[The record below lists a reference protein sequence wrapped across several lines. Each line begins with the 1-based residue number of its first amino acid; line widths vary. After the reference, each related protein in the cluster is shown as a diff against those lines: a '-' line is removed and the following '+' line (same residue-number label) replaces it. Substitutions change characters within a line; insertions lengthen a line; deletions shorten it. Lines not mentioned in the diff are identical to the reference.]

1 MDQQQ
6 SQKSGKR
13 SDAQKLDR
21 ARQGFS
27 AQPASQPVGGAFGK
41 EEDEET
47 AGMTEDRPTL
57 FGGVG
62 VGCHWLATPYRCAAR
77 SRGRLRARRLTR
89 KTHM

>member
-27 AQPASQPVGGAFGK
+27 AQPASQPVAGAFGK
-41 EEDEET
+41 EEDEDDRAE
-47 AGMTEDRPTL
+47 ADRSDTE
-57 FGGVG
+57 
-62 VGCHWLATPYRCAAR
+62 A
-77 SRGRLRARRLTR
+77 SLRHNT
-89 KTHM
+89 KI

>member
-41 EEDEET
+41 EEDEDDR
-47 AGMTEDRPTL
+47 AKVDRSDTE
-57 FGGVG
+57 
-62 VGCHWLATPYRCAAR
+62 A
-77 SRGRLRARRLTR
+77 SLRHNT
-89 KTHM
+89 KI

>member
-41 EEDEET
+41 EDED
-47 AGMTEDRPTL
+47 DRPE
-57 FGGVG
+57 
-62 VGCHWLATPYRCAAR
+62 ADR
-77 SRGRLRARRLTR
+77 SDTEASLRHNT
-89 KTHM
+89 KI

>member
-41 EEDEET
+41 EDEDDRAE
-47 AGMTEDRPTL
+47 ADRSDTE
-57 FGGVG
+57 
-62 VGCHWLATPYRCAAR
+62 A
-77 SRGRLRARRLTR
+77 SLRHNT
-89 KTHM
+89 KI

>member
-13 SDAQKLDR
+13 SDAQKLDH

-41 EEDEET
+41 EKDEDDREKVDRSD
-47 AGMTEDRPTL
+47 TEASLHHNT
-57 FGGVG
+57 
-62 VGCHWLATPYRCAAR
+62 
-77 SRGRLRARRLTR
+77 
-89 KTHM
+89 